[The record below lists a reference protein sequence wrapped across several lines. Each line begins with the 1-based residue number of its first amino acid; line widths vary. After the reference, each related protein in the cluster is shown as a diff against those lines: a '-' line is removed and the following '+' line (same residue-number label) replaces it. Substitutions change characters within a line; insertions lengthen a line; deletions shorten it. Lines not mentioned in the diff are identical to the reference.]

1 VVLVAG
7 APNMTA
13 AKSHEGRAMTPDRD
27 QTLRPTNPAR
37 DNSRRFIERHQRS
50 ILVGWTLL
58 LLGALLLAAE
68 VFLRFTVSYRLD
80 YYTGSTVSNRLI
92 KYPFGDMP
100 FNSNGYPDREWDR
113 ADPRIRVGFWGD
125 SITSGVGAG
134 FAYRYTDII
143 SDTRQDK
150 YYMNFGG
157 PGEDGVADDRA
168 IDKIVELAQRY
179 RLKKII
185 YAMDLND
192 LLPDQE
198 AAEARHSE
206 LYKAKPLVKQYLDV
220 LRTRSYVYNYVRVKL
235 TDAAVRMGY
244 GYHGDEAFE
253 LHPARNAVIV
263 NQTVDRINKLSVS
276 LKRHEVDLC
285 VVLFPYEMQVSAD
298 AAARYQ
304 QDGVRWSSELL
315 RGEPQKMIL
324 GRLAREIV
332 AVDLAPAF
340 HQSRHGPGPIRVGE
354 YFVFNQG
361 DALDWV
367 HPNRDGHRLIAEYLL
382 KNAASCL

>member
-1 VVLVAG
+1 
-7 APNMTA
+7 
-13 AKSHEGRAMTPDRD
+13 MTPVRD
-27 QTLRPTNPAR
+27 QILRRATPGR
-37 DNSRRFIERHQRS
+37 DRSRRFIEAHHRS
-50 ILVGWTLL
+50 ILLGWMLL
-58 LLGALLLAAE
+58 LLCLLMVAAE
-68 VFLRFTVSYRLD
+68 ILLRCTVSYRVD
-80 YYTGSTVSNRLI
+80 YYTGTVVSNRLI

-100 FNSNGYPDREWDR
+100 FNSNGHPDRQWDNT
-113 ADPRIRVGFWGD
+113 DPRPHVGFWGD

-134 FAYRYTDII
+134 FGYRYTDII
-143 SDTRQDK
+143 AHTRQDR

-157 PGEDGVADDRA
+157 LGEDGIADDRA
-168 IDKIVELAQRY
+168 IDKIIEIAGRH
-179 RLKKII
+179 RLKKVV

-192 LLPDQE
+192 ILPNKQ
-198 AAEARHSE
+198 APEARHSE
-206 LYKAKPLVKQYLDV
+206 LRKAMPLVKRYLDV
-220 LRTRSYVYNYVRVKL
+220 LRTRSYVYNYWRVKL
-235 TDAAVRMGY
+235 VNAAERMGY

-253 LHPARNAVIV
+253 LQPLHNAVIV
-263 NQTVDRINKLSVS
+263 NQTIDRINELSVV
-276 LKRHEVDLC
+276 LKQHGVELC

-304 QDGVRWSSELL
+304 QDGVRWSGELL

-324 GRLAREIV
+324 GRLSREIV

-340 HQSRHGPGPIRVGE
+340 QQSRDGGSIRVGE

-361 DALDWV
+361 DALDWI

>member
-1 VVLVAG
+1 MIPG
-7 APNMTA
+7 
-13 AKSHEGRAMTPDRD
+13 PDP
-27 QTLRPTNPAR
+27 TLRRASPGREHA
-37 DNSRRFIERHQRS
+37 RRFIEKHQRS
-50 ILVGWTLL
+50 IVVGWTVVLLCLL
-58 LLGALLLAAE
+58 LVGAELLLRYT
-68 VFLRFTVSYRLD
+68 LSYRID
-80 YYTGSTVSNRLI
+80 YYAGDKIANRLI

-100 FNSNGYPDREWDR
+100 FNSNGYPDRDWDK

-134 FAYRYTDII
+134 FGYRYTDII
-143 SDTRQDK
+143 SDTRQDH

-168 IDKIVELAQRY
+168 IEKILEIAQRFQLRKIV
-179 RLKKII
+179 

-192 LLPDQE
+192 ILPDKG
-198 AAEARHSE
+198 APEARHSR
-206 LYKAKPLVKQYLDV
+206 LYRTKLLVRQYLDV
-220 LRTRSYVYNYVRVKL
+220 LRSRSYVYNYLRLKL
-235 TDAAVRMGY
+235 SEAAVRMGY

-253 LHPARNAVIV
+253 LHPLRNAAIV
-263 NQTVDRINKLSVS
+263 TQTVGRINRLSMR
-276 LKRHEVDLC
+276 LKQHEVDLC
-285 VVLFPYEMQVSAD
+285 VVVFPFEMQISAD

-315 RGEPQKMIL
+315 HGEPQQMIL
-324 GRLAREIV
+324 GRLARDIV

-340 HQSRHGPGPIRVGE
+340 HQSDDGLASIAVGE
-354 YFVFNQG
+354 YFVFNRG

-367 HPNRDGHRLIAEYLL
+367 HPNRAGHRLVAEYLL